1 MIKVAKPG
9 VRRLIVNDLVPLD
22 PQLALATTETKP
34 VLKQCITARAALRKM
49 TVPGLLAVGMPVLVG
64 LLFRVLR
71 SESVTVGTT
80 VYTHASGWLAVSGML
95 IIGTIG
101 GIMMATFFNNFLP
114 SNIGGD
120 VIRIGIITDMS
131 SVYADIDGPAG
142 VEAVRMAVADMGG
155 SINGKKIEVLFAD
168 HQNKA
173 DVAASLASR
182 WYDSENVDMILG
194 AGASSSSIAI
204 QGVAGAKKRIFMAPD
219 PASSDITGKLCN
231 PYTVHWVYDTAAL
244 ANGTGAAVVKSGGKT
259 WFFLTADYA
268 FGHALERDV
277 SEVVKAAGGKV
288 LGAVRHPLST
298 QDFSSFLLQAQSSKA
313 KVIGLANAGQD
324 TINSIKQAGEFGI
337 VKGGQKLAGLL
348 VFATDVQS
356 LTLPVAQGLALTES
370 FYWDLND
377 ETRAW
382 TKRYRAKKDRLPS
395 MLTAGVYSST
405 LHYLKG
411 VQAAGTDDAKAVMAK
426 MREMPVNDV
435 MTKNGK
441 LREDG
446 RLVRDMHLFEVK
458 SPAESKGKDDIYKL
472 VATVPGDKAY
482 RPLNEGKCP
491 LIK

>member
-1 MIKVAKPG
+1 MKVGKS
-9 VRRLIVNDLVPLD
+9 VRFAGA
-22 PQLALATTETKP
+22 ALAVAGLTALGLVAIAGPSALAQTP
-34 VLKQCITARAALRKM
+34 PPLKIGVMEGFSGVYGDLTA
-49 TVPGLLAVGMPVLVG
+49 G
-64 LLFRVLR
+64 
-71 SESVTVGTT
+71 E
-80 VYTHASGWLAVSGML
+80 
-95 IIGTIG
+95 
-101 GIMMATFFNNFLP
+101 
-114 SNIGGD
+114 
-120 VIRIGIITDMS
+120 
-131 SVYADIDGPAG
+131 
-142 VEAVRMAVADMGG
+142 VEAMQMAIEDVGG
-155 SINGKKIEVLFAD
+155 KVLGRSVEILSAD
-168 HQNKA
+168 HQTKP
-173 DVAASLASR
+173 DVGASIARR
-182 WYDSENVDMILG
+182 WYDVD
-194 AGASSSSIAI
+194 
-204 QGVAGAKKRIFMAPD
+204 GVKM
-219 PASSDITGKLCN
+219 ITGLGTSSVALAVRKISQEKGLIDIITGAASADLSGPACSE
-231 PYTVHWVYDTAAL
+231 TGAHWVYDTYAL
-244 ANGTGAAVVKSGGKT
+244 AHVTGGAMVKAGGDS

-277 SEVVKAAGGKV
+277 TEVVKAAGGKV
-288 LGAVRHPLST
+288 LGGVKHPLST

-356 LTLPVAQGLALTES
+356 LTLPVAQGLVLTES

-405 LHYLKG
+405 LHYLKA

-446 RLVRDMHLFEVK
+446 RLVRDMYLFEVK
-458 SPAESKGKDDIYKL
+458 SPADSKGKDDIYKL
-472 VATVPGDKAY
+472 VATVPGDQAY
-482 RPLNEGKCP
+482 RPLKDGKCP
-491 LIK
+491 FVKD